1 MLRKCYN
8 KSYEKRYNT
17 LNDYY
22 REIFGEKIFKVP
34 IDAGFDCPNRDG
46 TVAHG
51 GCTFCT
57 VSGSGDAIVAPDAPI
72 RDQFYKE
79 IDFMHRKWPE
89 VKKYLVYF
97 QNFTNTHDT
106 VDVIRE
112 RYEQAINEP
121 GVVGINIG
129 TRPDCLPDET
139 IAYIAELSERMHVTV
154 ELGLQTTY
162 DETSKII
169 NRAHTYDLY
178 VKTVKRLRELAPKVE
193 IVSHLINGLPGET
206 YEMMVENV
214 RRCVTDNE
222 IVGIKLHLLHLMT
235 STKMQRDYHEGRLKL
250 LSMDEYVN
258 IICDQL
264 EIIPKNIVIH
274 RITGDAPR
282 DMLIGPMWSL
292 KKWEVLN
299 AIDKEMER
307 RGSYQGCKVEE
318 EFKS

>member
-1 MLRKCYN
+1 MK
-8 KSYEKRYNT
+8 KRYNT

-22 REIFGEKIFKVP
+22 RQLFGEKIFKVP

-46 TVAHG
+46 MVAHG

-57 VSGSGDAIVAPDAPI
+57 VSGSGDAIVAPEAPI

-79 IDFMHRKWPE
+79 IDFMHRKWPS
-89 VKKYLVYF
+89 VQKYLVYF
-97 QNFTNTHDT
+97 QNFTNTHDR
-106 VDVIRE
+106 VEVIRE

-139 IAYIAELSERMHVTV
+139 IAYLAELSERMHVTV

-162 DETSKII
+162 EKTSQLI
-169 NRAHTYDLY
+169 NRAHTYQLY
-178 VKTVKRLRELAPKVE
+178 VETVKRLHQQAPKVE

-206 YEMMVENV
+206 PEMMLENV
-214 RRCVTDNE
+214 RRCVTDND
-222 IVGIKLHLLHLMT
+222 IDGIKLHLLHLMT
-235 STKMQRDYHEGRLKL
+235 NTRMQRDYHEGRLKL
-250 LSMDEYVN
+250 LSMDEYVQ
-258 IICDQL
+258 IICNQL
-264 EIIPKNIVIH
+264 EIIPKSIIIH

-299 AIDKEMER
+299 AIDEEMER
-307 RGSYQGCKVEE
+307 RGSYQGCKLENQEV
-318 EFKS
+318 SV

>member
-1 MLRKCYN
+1 MK
-8 KSYEKRYNT
+8 KRYNT

-139 IAYIAELSERMHVTV
+139 IAYITELSERMHVTV

-193 IVSHLINGLPGET
+193 IVSHLINSLPGET
-206 YEMMVENV
+206 HEMMVENV

-222 IVGIKLHLLHLMT
+222 IDGIKLHLLHLMT

>member
-1 MLRKCYN
+1 MK
-8 KSYEKRYNT
+8 KRYNT

-22 REIFGEKIFKVP
+22 RQIFGEKIFKVP

-79 IDFMHRKWPE
+79 IDFMHRKWPD

-139 IAYIAELSERMHVTV
+139 IAYIAALSERMHVTV

-178 VKTVKRLRELAPKVE
+178 VETVKRLRQLAPKVE
-193 IVSHLINGLPGET
+193 FVSHLINGLPGET
-206 YEMMVENV
+206 HDMMIENV

-222 IVGIKLHLLHLMT
+222 IDGIKLHLLHLMT

-250 LSMDEYVN
+250 LGMEEYVN

-264 EIIPKNIVIH
+264 EIIPKNIIIH

-299 AIDKEMER
+299 AIDQEMER
-307 RGSYQGCKVEE
+307 RGSYQGCKLENKEVVL
-318 EFKS
+318 

>member
-1 MLRKCYN
+1 MK
-8 KSYEKRYNT
+8 KRYNT

-72 RDQFYKE
+72 RDQFYEE

-193 IVSHLINGLPGET
+193 IVSHLINGLPGENH
-206 YEMMVENV
+206 EMMVENV
-214 RRCVTDNE
+214 RRCVSDNE
-222 IVGIKLHLLHLMT
+222 IDGIKLHLLHLMT

-307 RGSYQGCKVEE
+307 RGSYQGCKLEEVE
-318 EFKS
+318 S

>member
-1 MLRKCYN
+1 MK
-8 KSYEKRYNT
+8 KRYNT

-22 REIFGEKIFKVP
+22 RQIFGEKIFKVP

-79 IDFMHRKWPE
+79 IDFMHRKWPD

-106 VDVIRE
+106 VDVIRN

-139 IAYIAELSERMHVTV
+139 IAYIAELSDRMHVTV

-178 VKTVKRLRELAPKVE
+178 VETVKRLRQLAPKVE

-206 YEMMVENV
+206 HDMMIENV

-222 IVGIKLHLLHLMT
+222 IDGIKLHLLHLMT

-250 LSMDEYVN
+250 LGMEEYVN

-264 EIIPKNIVIH
+264 EIIPQNIIIH

-299 AIDKEMER
+299 AIDQEMER
-307 RGSYQGCKVEE
+307 RGSYQGCKLENKEVML
-318 EFKS
+318 

>member
-1 MLRKCYN
+1 MK
-8 KSYEKRYNT
+8 KRYNT

-22 REIFGEKIFKVP
+22 RQIFGEKIFKVP

-46 TVAHG
+46 TVAHD

-79 IDFMHRKWPE
+79 IDFMHRKWPD

-139 IAYIAELSERMHVTV
+139 IAYIAELSDRMHVTV

-178 VKTVKRLRELAPKVE
+178 VETVKRLRQLAPKVE

-206 YEMMVENV
+206 HDMMIENV

-222 IVGIKLHLLHLMT
+222 IDGIKLHLLHLMT

-250 LSMDEYVN
+250 LGMEEYVN

-264 EIIPKNIVIH
+264 EIIPKNIIIH

-307 RGSYQGCKVEE
+307 RGSYQGCKLENKEVVL
-318 EFKS
+318 